1 MMLTNRTP
9 LVVALLVLAFLG
21 GCGKSS
27 DQLERERLAREAAVQ
42 HAIAESQAEE
52 REKDRRMRE
61 SAAVEANDRIARQET
76 VRDQGLARAAAAD
89 AVAAQAEQQRA
100 ADADLL
106 RRYTDKLKQSV
117 PDPASVDMR
126 YAALS
131 PKRNGMCA
139 WFNAKDKAG
148 LIAGLKR
155 VVVTDARVATEEQP
169 TTRDAMT
176 QFLLFQLA
184 ARDTGC
190 FPDVQQVKITQ

>member
-1 MMLTNRTP
+1 MIVTNPAP
-9 LVVALLVLAFLG
+9 LVVALLILASLG

-27 DQLERERLAREAAVQ
+27 QQLEQERLQREAATQ
-42 HAIAESQAEE
+42 KAIADSLAEE

-61 SAAVEANDRIARQET
+61 SAAAEANERIAREERL
-76 VRDQGLARAAAAD
+76 RDQGLAQAAVAD
-89 AVAAQAEQQRA
+89 AVAAKAEQARA

-106 RRYTDKLKQSV
+106 RRYTDKLKQSM
-117 PDPASVDMR
+117 PDPASVEMR

-131 PKRNGMCA
+131 PNRNGMCA

-148 LIAGLKR
+148 RIAGLKR
-155 VVVTDARVATEEQP
+155 VVVTDARAAIEEPP

-176 QFLLFQLA
+176 QFLLFQIA

-190 FPDVQQVKITQ
+190 FPEVQQVKIVQ

>member
-1 MMLTNRTP
+1 MMVTNPTP
-9 LVVALLVLAFLG
+9 LIVALLILACLS
-21 GCGKSS
+21 GCGKSNE
-27 DQLERERLAREAAVQ
+27 QLERERLAREAATQ
-42 HAIAESQAEE
+42 KAIADSLAEE

-61 SAAVEANDRIARQET
+61 AASTEANERIAREER

-100 ADADLL
+100 ADAQLL
-106 RRYTDKLKQSV
+106 GRYTDKLKQSV
-117 PDPASVDMR
+117 LDPASVEVR

-148 LIAGLKR
+148 RVTGLKR
-155 VVVTDARVATEEQP
+155 VVVTDVRVATEEPP

-190 FPDVQQVKITQ
+190 FPDVQQVKIMQ

>member
-1 MMLTNRTP
+1 MIVTNRTL
-9 LVVALLVLAFLG
+9 LVVALLVLTGFG

-27 DQLERERLAREAAVQ
+27 EQLERERLAREAAVQ

-61 SAAVEANDRIARQET
+61 SAAAEANERIARQDRE
-76 VRDQGLARAAAAD
+76 RDQGLARAAAAD

-117 PDPASVDMR
+117 PDPASVEVR

-131 PKRNGMCA
+131 PKRNGMCG

-148 LIAGLKR
+148 RIAGLKR
-155 VVVTDARVATEEQP
+155 VVVTDARVTTEEQP

-190 FPDVQQVKITQ
+190 FPDVQQVKIMQ